1 MNADERAEL
10 ESEDG
15 MLNTD
20 EKEELKCDV
29 EERETE
35 LREDL
40 ELEDGFL
47 NADESS

>member
-1 MNADERAEL
+1 MFDTDEREEL
-10 ESEDG
+10 E
-15 MLNTD
+15 
-20 EKEELKCDV
+20 CDV

-40 ELEDGFL
+40 ELEDGFM